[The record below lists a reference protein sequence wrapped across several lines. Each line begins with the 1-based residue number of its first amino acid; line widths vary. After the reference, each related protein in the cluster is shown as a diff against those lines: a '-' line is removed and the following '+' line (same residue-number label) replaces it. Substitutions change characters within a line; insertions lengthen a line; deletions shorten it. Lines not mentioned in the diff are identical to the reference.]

1 MDKPFDSQI
10 ENEKIAKEEDFV
22 KETLRQI
29 EMGNQYLNEIDLLVK
44 NHKK

>member
-10 ENEKIAKEEDFV
+10 ENEKIAKEENFV

-29 EMGNQYLNEIDLLVK
+29 EMGNQYLDEIEKLVRG
-44 NHKK
+44 HK